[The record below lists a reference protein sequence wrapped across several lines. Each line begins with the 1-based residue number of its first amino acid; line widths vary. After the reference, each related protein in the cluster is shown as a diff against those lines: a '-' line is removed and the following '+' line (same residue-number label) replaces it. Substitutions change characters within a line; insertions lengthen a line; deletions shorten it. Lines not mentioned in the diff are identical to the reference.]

1 MTPARIPPAVALI
14 LLAACFETG
23 FVASIPGPVGF
34 LPFTLAAG
42 TYLTQAR
49 GWWGGPWLIAGF
61 GLFCDAT
68 GLSPVPG
75 QTVACAAAAA
85 AAWLSARELFSN
97 RSLYGILGCGV
108 AAWSAHAVAQ
118 TLVWGIQRWAG
129 GGASPAAYAAWMGW
143 RLALCLALLCA
154 FFYAVPRKTRVSFT
168 AR

>member
-1 MTPARIPPAVALI
+1 MTITRVIPALPLI

-23 FVASIPGPVGF
+23 FVASIPGPLGF

-42 TYLTQAR
+42 TYLTQSR

-61 GLFCDAT
+61 GLFSDAA
-68 GLSPVPG
+68 GLSPIPG
-75 QTVACAAAAA
+75 QTFAYAAAAA

-108 AAWSAHAVAQ
+108 VAWGAHTVTQ
-118 TLVWGIQRWAG
+118 TLIWAVQRFTR
-129 GGASPAAYAAWMGW
+129 GGADLSSYASWVGW
-143 RLALCLALLCA
+143 RLVLSLFLLSI
-154 FFYAVPRKTRVSFT
+154 FFYAVPRKTRVTFT